1 MSRHGPVAV
10 LVLAI
15 GLAFGLQAQAARVNV
30 HGDQCGYDSNYDV
43 RVTPGG
49 IDFSR
54 SGAQPNEVFMH
65 DGVLRVDGQPVA
77 VSADDAER
85 LRSYEADMRGVLP
98 EMAGIAHEAMDIAFD
113 ALTTVAATL
122 GGSQHRRDALVNQLN
137 QSRMEAMRGME
148 ASINADHWSQQD
160 FADAIEKPVSA
171 ASDQMASALTRS
183 VMWSLFTGRAS
194 ELEAR
199 ADTMDQSMEKE
210 MKARSSQLEARAK
223 AICPRLAR
231 MSELQQQFRFRLADG
246 QSLHLMTDNR
256 DRNGKDSQGGAGS
269 DEVAGR

>member
-15 GLAFGLQAQAARVNV
+15 GLAFGLPAQAAGVSV

-43 RVTPGG
+43 HVTPGG

-65 DGVLRVDGQPVA
+65 DGALRVDGRPVA

-98 EMAGIAHEAMDIAFD
+98 EMAGIAHEAVGIAFD

-122 GGSQHRRDALVNQLN
+122 GGSKHRRDALVNQLN
-137 QSRMEAMRGME
+137 QSRMEAMRGLE

-160 FADAIEKPVSA
+160 FDDAIEKTVSE
-171 ASDQMASALTRS
+171 ASEQMASALTRG

-199 ADTMDQSMEKE
+199 ADTMDQSLEKE
-210 MKARSSQLEARAK
+210 MQARSGRLEARAK

-246 QSLHLMTDNR
+246 RPLQLMTDNR
-256 DRNGKDSQGGAGS
+256 DGNGKDSQDSADDGKIA
-269 DEVAGR
+269 RR

>member
-15 GLAFGLQAQAARVNV
+15 GLAFGLPAQAAGVSV

-43 RVTPGG
+43 HVTPGG

-65 DGVLRVDGQPVA
+65 DGALRVDGRPVA

-98 EMAGIAHEAMDIAFD
+98 EMAGIAHEAVGIAFD

-122 GGSQHRRDALVNQLN
+122 GGSKHRRDALVNQLN
-137 QSRMEAMRGME
+137 QSRMEAMRGLE

-160 FADAIEKPVSA
+160 FDDAIEKTVSE
-171 ASDQMASALTRS
+171 ASEQMASALTRG
-183 VMWSLFTGRAS
+183 VMWSLFT
-194 ELEAR
+194 
-199 ADTMDQSMEKE
+199 TMDQSMEKE
-210 MKARSSQLEARAK
+210 MQARSGRLEARAK

-246 QSLHLMTDNR
+246 RPLQLMTDNR
-256 DRNGKDSQGGAGS
+256 DGNGKDSQDSADDGKIA
-269 DEVAGR
+269 RR